1 MTESKFPTEI
11 ITLPSKGLVYPETSL
26 LAKGEIEMRYMSAK
40 DEDILTNINFIKQG
54 TAIDKL
60 LKSLVVSPIDLDD
73 LITGDKNAILFAAR
87 VLGYGHD
94 YTFQFRNQA
103 TNKDDEYTVDLTK
116 LEEKK
121 IDESLFTQGK
131 NEFEFTLPK
140 SGNKITFK
148 LLTGK
153 DEKSIDA
160 EIKGLQKIDANASYE
175 NTTRLK
181 HMITSIN
188 GKTDKVSINDFVDNY
203 LLAPDSRAFKKY
215 YNDISPDIDTTITIE
230 KDGYV
235 QEGVVIPIGINFF
248 WPDFQV

>member
-60 LKSLVVSPIDLDD
+60 LKSLVVSPVDLDD

-87 VLGYGHD
+87 ILGYGHD
-94 YTFQFRNQA
+94 YTFSFKNQA
-103 TNKDDEYTVDLTK
+103 TNKDDEYIVDLTQ
-116 LEEKK
+116 LAEKPL
-121 IDESLFTQGK
+121 DELLFVQGK
-131 NEFEFTLPK
+131 NEFDFTLPK

-153 DEKSIDA
+153 DEKLIEA
-160 EIKGLQKIDANASYE
+160 EIKGLQKLDANSSYE
-175 NTTRLK
+175 NITRLK
-181 HMITSIN
+181 HMITSVN
-188 GKTDKVSINDFVDNY
+188 GKADKVSIHDFVDNY
-203 LLAPDSRAFKKY
+203 FLAPDSRAFKKY
-215 YNDISPDIDTTITIE
+215 YYEISPDIDTTITID

>member
-1 MTESKFPTEI
+1 MAELKFPTEI

-87 VLGYGHD
+87 ILGYGHE
-94 YTFQFRNQA
+94 YTFQFKNQA
-103 TNKDDEYTVDLTK
+103 TNKEDEYTVDLTK

-140 SGNKITFK
+140 SGNVVTFK

-181 HMITSIN
+181 HMITSVN
-188 GKTDKVSINDFVDNY
+188 GKTDKVSIYDFVDNY

-215 YNDISPDIDTTITIE
+215 YNDISPDIDTTITID

-235 QEGVVIPIGINFF
+235 QEGVVIPIGVSFF
-248 WPDFQV
+248 WPDFQI

>member
-1 MTESKFPTEI
+1 MTDFKFPTEI

-60 LKSLVVSPIDLDD
+60 LKSLVVSPIDLDN

-87 VLGYGHD
+87 ILGYGHD
-94 YTFQFRNQA
+94 YTFSFKNQV
-103 TNKDDEYTVDLTK
+103 TGKDDEYTVDLTQ
-116 LEEKK
+116 LDEKPL
-121 IDESLFTQGK
+121 DEALFVQGK
-131 NEFEFTLPK
+131 NEFDFTFPK

-153 DEKSIDA
+153 DEKSIEA

-188 GKTDKVSINDFVDNY
+188 GKTDKVSIHDFVDNY
-203 LLAPDSRAFKKY
+203 FLAPDSRAFKKY
-215 YNDISPDIDTTITIE
+215 YYEISPDIDTTITID

-235 QEGVVIPIGINFF
+235 QEGVVIPIGVSFF
-248 WPDFQV
+248 WPDFQI

>member
-60 LKSLVVSPIDLDD
+60 LKSLVVSPVDLDD

-87 VLGYGHD
+87 ILGYGHD
-94 YTFQFRNQA
+94 YTFSFKNQA
-103 TNKDDEYTVDLTK
+103 TNKDDDYTVDLTQ
-116 LEEKK
+116 LVEKPL
-121 IDESLFTQGK
+121 DEALFVQGK
-131 NEFEFTLPK
+131 NEFDYTLPK

-153 DEKSIDA
+153 DEKLIEA

-175 NTTRLK
+175 NITRLK
-181 HMITSIN
+181 HMITSVN
-188 GKTDKVSINDFVDNY
+188 GKADKVSIHDFVDNY
-203 LLAPDSRAFKKY
+203 FLAPDSRAFKKY
-215 YNDISPDIDTTITIE
+215 YYEISPDIDTTVTID

-235 QEGVVIPIGINFF
+235 QEGVVIPIGISFF